1 MKLTK
6 QRLKEIIKEE
16 VKEHSKL
23 EEFDIGGEQGGGPP
37 GDPGLARAQ
46 ASVAGEAPPMWL
58 EDYLREFAL
67 GLISRMKEE
76 ETAAIHGHEDADEIP
91 PGEESV

>member
-1 MKLTK
+1 MKLTR

-16 VKEHSKL
+16 VKEYSKL
-23 EEFDIGGEQGGGPP
+23 DEFAPPGEQGGGLSNPN
-37 GDPGLARAQ
+37 AQRAQ

-67 GLISRMKEE
+67 GLISRMKGEE
-76 ETAAIHGHEDADEIP
+76 AAAMHGHEDADEIP
-91 PGEESV
+91 PGEENV

>member
-23 EEFDIGGEQGGGPP
+23 EEFDAAGEQGGGPP
-37 GDPGLARAQ
+37 GNPGQSRAH
-46 ASVAGEAPPMWL
+46 ASIAGEAPPMWL

-67 GLISRMKEE
+67 GLIARMKEE
-76 ETAAIHGHEDADEIP
+76 EAAAIHGHEDADQIP
-91 PGEESV
+91 QEENI